1 MEIRYNSNNIFIDY
15 ENEKTFR
22 QSPQSSDS
30 VQGHRAADPLHQ
42 QQPGE
47 TGHNPG
53 GQTGAEH
60 HQAGGGDTAELLL
73 GEDLSRK

>member
-47 TGHNPG
+47 TGETSG
-53 GQTGAEH
+53 GQAGAEH
-60 HQAGGGDTAELLL
+60 HQTGQGDTAGFLL
-73 GEDLSRK
+73 